1 MGSVV
6 SLSIATA
13 SHDARRAPA
22 WASTRITTRARRQ
35 VFEAVDN
42 DGNGAVSCQEFCA
55 FFAEGV
61 VLYDAQREARARA
74 SVAQADAVR
83 REEGARAEEEERIK
97 EEERRQQ
104 HMQEQDMHTMQR
116 AVRENKVKREARRQA
131 AEERAR
137 GDEREVQI
145 SLRELELAAARIRDH
160 RESTARVQRYAALN
174 EEQERRE
181 GAAALQIQKMY
192 RGGAARRR
200 YHEEEEQR
208 RRVDAAVRIQR
219 MRRGGEARR
228 RYKKLVQ
235 HKQHRQLALEAATA
249 ATGLRQ
255 LHFAPVD
262 VVGSAPVTP
271 VDGDDAANV
280 AQWEEREAL
289 RQEFAMSKAQRLEL
303 DLMLQRVL
311 EVPRFEHLT
320 ACAVEP
326 AGMSALEQYRWAQA
340 TRPLTEDELQLKA
353 ASERRQ
359 EEYEALHL
367 HSLQAQLEWKRRR
380 MNHVKFGAAK
390 ELTVEQ
396 LASQSPEE
404 TAGPSRRK
412 KLPLVPRSVHSSQ
425 GKCKISSLHR
435 ACQRVSRA
443 AWRLT
448 PGKNSAE

>member
-181 GAAALQIQKMY
+181 GAATLQIQKMY
-192 RGGAARRR
+192 RGGA
-200 YHEEEEQR
+200 
-208 RRVDAAVRIQR
+208 
-219 MRRGGEARR
+219 ARR